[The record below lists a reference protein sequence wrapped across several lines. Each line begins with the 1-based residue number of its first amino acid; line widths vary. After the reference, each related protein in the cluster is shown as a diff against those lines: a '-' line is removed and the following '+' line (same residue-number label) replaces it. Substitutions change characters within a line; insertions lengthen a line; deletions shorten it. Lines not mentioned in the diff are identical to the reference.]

1 LCSTSRVFSCVPDE
15 FWSHACFVDLAPS
28 SCRVLVRLG
37 AKGAWVLVW
46 CACVVAPRSSWWLK
60 RVPRGHRARTAR
72 LARGSASVARAA
84 RPRVQ
89 QLDPR
94 PRGEWKRR
102 LAHDLHNGD
111 HHAIHHTAHAIIG
124 RTISHRP
131 RCWQRCF
138 RYFEQSAKLS
148 PVQLESLSRT
158 VAASKQALR
167 SPMHTRIQKVVCV
180 VRVLCI
186 IV

>member
-1 LCSTSRVFSCVPDE
+1 MLCRDVRCSK
-15 FWSHACFVDLAPS
+15 
-28 SCRVLVRLG
+28 CRTCH

-46 CACVVAPRSSWWLK
+46 CACVVAPGSSWWLK
-60 RVPRGHRARTAR
+60 RVPRGHRARAAR

-138 RYFEQSAKLS
+138 RYFEHSAKLS

-158 VAASKQALR
+158 VAPSKQALR

-180 VRVLCI
+180 VRALRVSF
-186 IV
+186 